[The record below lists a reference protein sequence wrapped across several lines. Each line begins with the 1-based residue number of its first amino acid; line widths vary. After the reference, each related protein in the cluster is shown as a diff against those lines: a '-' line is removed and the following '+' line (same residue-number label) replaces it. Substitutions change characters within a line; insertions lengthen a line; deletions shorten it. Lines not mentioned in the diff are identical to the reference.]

1 MRNLVTI
8 MATLAVALTFG
19 STIASAQNTINLMSS
34 ASTLTF
40 TGESS
45 ASTIGLTLGELC
57 PSHGQGLCR
66 AEETGGPSGHYSI
79 TGSAAITLT
88 LTNSAAGQWSVSQ
101 AGPLTFS
108 FCSNVGCAGVGN
120 IIYLSGDLRLEDIVQ
135 SPGAKQG
142 AFNYTEQV
150 NLTNLTGTLAA
161 SWGSG
166 GIVDLNLKFTSHTNL
181 ESLLNQDS
189 THKVGNVKIGNGT
202 LDPTPEPGS
211 MLLFGSGLLA
221 LGMILRR
228 RLLVT

>member
-1 MRNLVTI
+1 MRNLVTT
-8 MATLAVALTFG
+8 MATLVVALIFG
-19 STIASAQNTINLMSS
+19 SPIASAQNTINLMSS

-40 TGESS
+40 AGESS
-45 ASTIGLTLGELC
+45 ASSIGLTLGALC
-57 PSHGQGLCR
+57 PNQGQGLCK
-66 AEETGGPSGHYSI
+66 AEETGGPSGHYTI

-101 AGPLTFS
+101 TGPLTFS
-108 FCSNVGCAGVGN
+108 FCSELGCAGVGN
-120 IIYLSGDLRLEDIVQ
+120 TIYLSGDLRLESLVQ

-142 AFNYTEQV
+142 TFNYAEQL

-166 GIVDLNLKFTSHTNL
+166 GTLDLNLRFTSHTNI
-181 ESLLNQDS
+181 ESLLNEDS
-189 THKVGNVKIGNGT
+189 THKVRNVKIGGGT

-221 LGMILRR
+221 LGMVLRR